1 VNGRQ
6 EKMGNNVIFKG
17 SNGKLVI
24 ILNPI
29 ISFQELKDHLLE
41 KLKKS
46 KQLLIGYEAIIEFKG
61 RKINE
66 DEEFE
71 LLNIINQA
79 VDMNILFV
87 TDGEE
92 LASKEVEMAVNIV
105 NEGITKFHLGTLRS
119 GEVLEYPGN
128 IVVLGDVNPGSIV
141 KAEGNIIVIG
151 TLNGVAQAGVKG
163 NDEAF
168 IVASNMNPFQ
178 LKIDEVLFKNYSS
191 NILFRSKQ
199 IIRNKNNIAYL
210 RNNILITNKLTR
222 KNLKNIVAT

>member
-1 VNGRQ
+1 
-6 EKMGNNVIFKG
+6 MGNNVIFKG

-24 ILNPI
+24 ILNPD
-29 ISFQELKDHLLE
+29 ISFEELKDHLVE

-46 KQLLIGYEAIIEFKG
+46 KQLLMGYEAVIEFKG
-61 RKINE
+61 RELNE
-66 DEEFE
+66 EEELE
-71 LLNIINQA
+71 LLNIVDEA
-79 VDMNILFV
+79 VDINILFV

-92 LASKEVEMAVNIV
+92 LGSKEIEKAVNIV
-105 NEGITKFHLGTLRS
+105 NEGVTKFHVGTLRS
-119 GEVLEYPGN
+119 GEILEYSGN
-128 IVVLGDVNPGSIV
+128 VVVLGDVNPGSIV
-141 KAEGNIIVIG
+141 KAEGNIVVIG
-151 TLNGVAQAGVKG
+151 TLNGVAHAGIKG

-210 RNNILITNKLTR
+210 RNNILIIDKLTR
-222 KNLKNIVAT
+222 KSLKNIVTT